1 MRGDEPPEN
10 MTQGVAVYMIYN
22 GIKVVSEETGIHPST
37 LRRWETLGLIVPGR
51 IYFGETM
58 VRIYT
63 DEELGLLKRV
73 KQLIGE
79 GYRVR
84 PAFDKAVA
92 ELDKDAQNDARLH
105 NV

>member
-1 MRGDEPPEN
+1 
-10 MTQGVAVYMIYN
+10 MIYN

-51 IYFGETM
+51 IYLGDTM

-63 DEELGLLKRV
+63 DEELEMLKRV
-73 KQLIGE
+73 KALMDD

-84 PAFDKAVA
+84 PAFDKATA
-92 ELDKDAQNDARLH
+92 ELDEEDRQH
-105 NV
+105 E